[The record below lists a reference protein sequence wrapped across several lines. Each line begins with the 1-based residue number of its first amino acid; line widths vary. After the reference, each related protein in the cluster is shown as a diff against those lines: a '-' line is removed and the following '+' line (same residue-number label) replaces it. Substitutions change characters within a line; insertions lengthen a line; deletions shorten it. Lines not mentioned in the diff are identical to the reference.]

1 MPTTLLPFS
10 PRLVIAHRSHP
21 ALLCLALALSA
32 SACGKGMVGEAVRP
46 DETTGAQALGD
57 APATFDCSAV
67 APAADPL
74 VVDWPDQDRMDL
86 GIALGGDGVAV
97 VHYSCGGLRLLR
109 HCKIADRYDFAG
121 RSVMTSVVELESA
134 DKIAASLPVQ
144 GIALS
149 AEVGGESKI
158 EIATAIIGRMTTPVA
173 SPTKDMLEGE
183 CDEATHYIRA
193 AYVGAFAMATA
204 TKGEAHAAA
213 DIMKAS
219 ASGDSE
225 SGRKALT
232 RDGDLGACETF
243 DGTQMRP
250 PGACQSAVRVELSPL
265 AEGDAASA
273 APPKDPDKEPIA
285 NTCPSGYVSSGG
297 GCTKKAE
304 AEAYRC
310 DPSDVEECKTQ
321 CERGDP
327 TSCYN
332 AALRLDPPIAPN
344 DPTYPASRKKRVPLL
359 EKACDGGVGP
369 ACRALGSHYNNKSAK
384 ALDPKKSAQYYD
396 KACFQLFDGSACS
409 SLAEAYLDGTL
420 FPKDVAKG
428 VAHKERACRMGNTYS
443 CVQIAEWQLRG
454 DKRTKTAKDVDKGLE
469 TLDRACTKA
478 RYSYACFYLEE
489 LLTKGTMGGKAKGK
503 ISGIKPNPPRAA
515 GYHAKGCA
523 LNPKAFECK

>member
-1 MPTTLLPFS
+1 MPTTLLPSS
-10 PRLVIAHRSHP
+10 PRPVFAHRSHP
-21 ALLCLALALSA
+21 ALLLLALALSA
-32 SACGKGMVGEAVRP
+32 SACGKGKVGEVVRP
-46 DETTGAQALGD
+46 DETTAAQALGE

-173 SPTKDMLEGE
+173 SPTKDMLQGE
-183 CDEATHYIRA
+183 CDDATHYIRA

-213 DIMKAS
+213 EIMKAS

-243 DGTQMRP
+243 DGTQARP
-250 PGACQSAVRVELSPL
+250 PGACQSAVRVELYPL
-265 AEGDAASA
+265 AESDAASV
-273 APPKDPDKEPIA
+273 APAKDPDKEPIA
-285 NTCPSGYVSSGG
+285 NTCPSGYVASGG

-304 AEAYRC
+304 AKAYRC
-310 DPSDVEECKTQ
+310 DPKNLEECKEQ
-321 CERGDP
+321 CDKGDP

-332 AALRLDPPIAPN
+332 AALRLNPPIAPN
-344 DPTYPASRKKRVPLL
+344 DPRYAASKAAEVPLL
-359 EKACDGGVGP
+359 EKACEGDVGM
-369 ACRALGSHYNNKSAK
+369 ACASLGSYYRNKNAK
-384 ALDPKKSAQYYD
+384 AVDLDKSRTYYERSCFD
-396 KACFQLFDGSACS
+396 QFQGTACM
-409 SLAEAYLDGTL
+409 SLASGHLDGTL
-420 FPKDVAKG
+420 YPKNLAKGVAMQERACRTGYSYACTVMAKWHLEGDKRAGIDKDVAKG
-428 VAHKERACRMGNTYS
+428 VE
-443 CVQIAEWQLRG
+443 I
-454 DKRTKTAKDVDKGLE
+454 
-469 TLDRACTKA
+469 LDRACTKA
-478 RYSYACFYLEE
+478 RYPYACFDLEE
-489 LLTKGTMGGKAKGK
+489 IYKTGKPK
-503 ISGIKPNPPRAA
+503 GIKRDKARAA
-515 GYHAKGCA
+515 DYHGRGCA
-523 LNPKAFECK
+523 LEPKAFECK